1 MKTNIDNNVKT
12 STVSE
17 KAKTAEQENL
27 LNIAKYT
34 EGVINYIRDADT
46 PLLIAINGEWGSGK
60 TSLMNDIKGE
70 LCDGEDKEF
79 YGVWINTWQ
88 FSLSN
93 FTQPSQAVVRILQ
106 SIVNQI
112 IKLKPDYE
120 RRDKIAKLIG
130 SIAALSTNL
139 KSVSDAAGDPLFGV
153 GKTTIGVVAKAS
165 TILKDWFSSKSGK
178 SSDDNAALV
187 TQLSAEIQKL
197 VDDVLTEPQEVHD
210 IHVQQYVLFNP
221 LNPSDWINKNRCL
234 GIRLLCAIIVV
245 LCNLLVMIGFVI
257 YNIAGTGFN
266 LINIILT
273 HSWFLLT
280 DFWKHCCCH
289 IYSTTRLAILNKE
302 EMPDKNKRNKRKGFI
317 FFIDD
322 LDRIDPELALSI
334 LEALAG
340 TFSFEK
346 CIFVLALDR
355 TKLIDVI
362 RSKLEASQ
370 LNSSNINCN
379 LYLNKFVHMSIDM
392 PIESYD
398 LSDLLKKCFEKISFF
413 TNDEL
418 KNKDLIASLNKAIC
432 STVGQNPRSVKQV
445 INQVSLN
452 NVLKN
457 CIIDCNDNN
466 FKELIERI
474 GYDSDEITKN
484 EWKEKYNIIVKEITV
499 IVQCIKNIY
508 PDLYEVLPIQP
519 YFLNWSFRLVVR
531 LNDEKL
537 SADQIKDVAKKALG
551 RSDLEDWM
559 CVLFYLCG
567 FDKYPEQ
574 NLYKINDEFYKI
586 VNVFATTIF
595 DIFRNYFNHLRKT
608 AFENSVT
615 DELPKKIQDMLPKLD
630 SELFIYNMVF
640 QDVFK
645 FFNLT
650 SHDECTNNNENRG
663 V

>member
-280 DFWKHCCCH
+280 DFWKH
-289 IYSTTRLAILNKE
+289 RLVSR
-302 EMPDKNKRNKRKGFI
+302 DF
-317 FFIDD
+317 
-322 LDRIDPELALSI
+322 
-334 LEALAG
+334 
-340 TFSFEK
+340 
-346 CIFVLALDR
+346 
-355 TKLIDVI
+355 
-362 RSKLEASQ
+362 
-370 LNSSNINCN
+370 
-379 LYLNKFVHMSIDM
+379 
-392 PIESYD
+392 
-398 LSDLLKKCFEKISFF
+398 
-413 TNDEL
+413 
-418 KNKDLIASLNKAIC
+418 
-432 STVGQNPRSVKQV
+432 GQN
-445 INQVSLN
+445 
-452 NVLKN
+452 
-457 CIIDCNDNN
+457 
-466 FKELIERI
+466 F
-474 GYDSDEITKN
+474 
-484 EWKEKYNIIVKEITV
+484 
-499 IVQCIKNIY
+499 
-508 PDLYEVLPIQP
+508 
-519 YFLNWSFRLVVR
+519 
-531 LNDEKL
+531 
-537 SADQIKDVAKKALG
+537 
-551 RSDLEDWM
+551 
-559 CVLFYLCG
+559 
-567 FDKYPEQ
+567 
-574 NLYKINDEFYKI
+574 
-586 VNVFATTIF
+586 
-595 DIFRNYFNHLRKT
+595 
-608 AFENSVT
+608 
-615 DELPKKIQDMLPKLD
+615 
-630 SELFIYNMVF
+630 
-640 QDVFK
+640 
-645 FFNLT
+645 
-650 SHDECTNNNENRG
+650 
-663 V
+663 